1 MFELFPVLGI
11 IWVPFIIAAAIAA
24 AAAAGSAA
32 IRQGAMRKAANKQKD
47 AIAKLKGND
56 LEASKTMVADQ
67 DKAYYLQSKAFFRE
81 QDPELAAARD
91 AAVKRINDEMQAP
104 YKADA
109 VLDQKIK
116 ENLQPDAQAEEIRNT
131 LMQRA
136 KEDLALGATLP
147 PEYQAEMVRAGLENA
162 SGTGVGA
169 NRLGPVTAR
178 TGTLLGAAGLD
189 IKARR
194 EKAASD
200 LLGADSALK
209 ASRANLL
216 GNLLSEAA
224 QLSAQKFSLEA
235 GVSNLAAQNTQSV
248 GMKGADLLQLQ
259 LANENFERSKTMS
272 LAQLEAMKV
281 MSNAEAQS
289 AYVQAAGKFGETV
302 AGGASGAPTTGAPAA
317 GAKAPAMAGN
327 TSIPSAW
334 SSQWQPVNRAV

>member
-1 MFELFPVLGI
+1 M
-11 IWVPFIIAAAIAA
+11 PFVIIAAAIAA
-24 AAAAGSAA
+24 AAAVGSAA
-32 IRQGAMRKAANKQKD
+32 IRQDATRKAANKQKD
-47 AIAKLKGND
+47 AISKLKGND

-67 DKAYYLQSKAFFRE
+67 DKAYYLQSKQFFRE

-91 AAVKRINDEMQAP
+91 AAVKRINEEMQAP
-104 YKADA
+104 YKGDA

-209 ASRANLL
+209 ASRASLL

-248 GMKGADLLQLQ
+248 GLKGADLLQLQ

-272 LAQLEAMKV
+272 LAQLEAMKI

-289 AYVQAAGKFGETV
+289 AYVQAAGKFGESV
-302 AGGASGAPTTGAPAA
+302 AGAKGGAPTTGG
-317 GAKAPAMAGN
+317 GATPGGQGPG
-327 TSIPSAW
+327 TSPGQFVGSG
-334 SSQWQPVNRAV
+334 STGWQ